1 MRRVRGL
8 SMIVTNGRQG
18 FKVNGKQIGAV
29 GSKPRDR
36 SPWRF
41 GQSDDFPDG
50 MMWAATTTFSP
61 SRNAP
66 VVYFETKD
74 EAMNYVESWYDLF
87 WEQCGQR
94 IKEHKKYGSV
104 LY

>member
-1 MRRVRGL
+1 MDVKFDNEKGTWSFYDRDKWE
-8 SMIVTNGRQG
+8 IG
-18 FKVNGKQIGAV
+18 FFQVNGKQIGAV

-87 WEQCGQR
+87 WE
-94 IKEHKKYGSV
+94 
-104 LY
+104 